1 MADNNNAKT
10 DGNYGTSLVV
20 DQTIMEM
27 VMENQVMIRSLL
39 TSLPTTIASTTAAAL
54 RHPQCVPKQQP
65 GVVNVNNR

>member
-39 TSLPTTIASTTAAAL
+39 TSLPTTIVSTTVAAL
-54 RHPQCVPKQQP
+54 RQHQCVSKQQP